1 MAVKIR
7 LQRHGKKGKPFYW
20 IVAADARSKRD
31 GKYLEKIGTY
41 DPNQKP
47 ASIDLDFDSALSW
60 LAKGAQPTSTA
71 KAILSYTGVL
81 LKRHL
86 DGGVKKGAFTEAE
99 AKKRFDKWMK
109 EKSAKVEKKIEDV
122 KTALESNKKEARDR
136 EEEYRK
142 KKLEDAKSAAEAKAA
157 EEAPAEEA
165 PAEEAPAEK
174 LLLKKLLLKRLLLK
188 RLLLTKLLL
197 KRLLLK
203 RLLLTKLLLKR
214 LLLTKLLLTK
224 LLLKRL
230 LLTKLLLKRLLLTK
244 LLLKRLLLMKLL
256 LKRINNL

>member
-47 ASIDLDFDSALSW
+47 AAIDLNFDSAISW
-60 LAKGAQPTSTA
+60 LDKGAQPTNTA

-99 AKKRFDKWMK
+99 AKKRFDAWMK
-109 EKSAKVEKKIEDV
+109 DKSAKIEKKIQDANTV
-122 KTALESNKKEARDR
+122 LESNKKEARER

-142 KKLEDAKSAAEAKAA
+142 KKLEEAKAKEKAKADEAPADETPA
-157 EEAPAEEA
+157 EEVSADEAPAEEA
-165 PAEEAPAEK
+165 PADEAPAEEVSAEEAPADEAPADEDK
-174 LLLKKLLLKRLLLK
+174 
-188 RLLLTKLLL
+188 
-197 KRLLLK
+197 
-203 RLLLTKLLLKR
+203 
-214 LLLTKLLLTK
+214 
-224 LLLKRL
+224 
-230 LLTKLLLKRLLLTK
+230 
-244 LLLKRLLLMKLL
+244 
-256 LKRINNL
+256 

>member
-60 LAKGAQPTSTA
+60 LDKGAQPTNTA

-81 LKRHL
+81 MKKHL
-86 DGGVKKGAFTEAE
+86 NGGVKKGAFTEEE
-99 AKKRFDKWMK
+99 AKKKFDKWMK

-122 KTALESNKKEARDR
+122 KTALESNKKEARLK

-142 KKLEDAKSAAEAKAA
+142 KKLEDAKAKDEAKAA

-165 PAEEAPAEK
+165 PAEEAPAEEAPADEAK
-174 LLLKKLLLKRLLLK
+174 AAEEAPAEEAPAEEAPADEAPADEAPADEAPADEAPADEAPADEAPADEAPAD
-188 RLLLTKLLL
+188 
-197 KRLLLK
+197 
-203 RLLLTKLLLKR
+203 
-214 LLLTKLLLTK
+214 
-224 LLLKRL
+224 
-230 LLTKLLLKRLLLTK
+230 
-244 LLLKRLLLMKLL
+244 
-256 LKRINNL
+256 

>member
-47 ASIDLDFDSALSW
+47 AAIDLNFDSALNW
-60 LAKGAQPTSTA
+60 LDKGAQPTSTA

-81 LKRHL
+81 LKKHL

-99 AKKRFDKWMK
+99 AKKRFDAWMK
-109 EKSAKVEKKIEDV
+109 EKSAKIEKKIEDANA
-122 KTALESNKKEARDR
+122 ALESNKKEARER

-142 KKLEDAKSAAEAKAA
+142 KKLEEAKSKEQAKAEEAPAEEAPAAEDPAEEGSDS

-165 PAEEAPAEK
+165 PAEEGSDSEEDK
-174 LLLKKLLLKRLLLK
+174 
-188 RLLLTKLLL
+188 
-197 KRLLLK
+197 
-203 RLLLTKLLLKR
+203 
-214 LLLTKLLLTK
+214 
-224 LLLKRL
+224 
-230 LLTKLLLKRLLLTK
+230 
-244 LLLKRLLLMKLL
+244 
-256 LKRINNL
+256 

>member
-41 DPNQKP
+41 DPNTSP
-47 ASIDLDFDSALSW
+47 ATIDLNFDSAISW
-60 LAKGAQPTSTA
+60 LGKGAQPTNTA
-71 KAILSYTGVL
+71 KAILSYSGVL
-81 LKRHL
+81 LKKHL

-109 EKSAKVEKKIEDV
+109 EKSAKIQKKIEDV
-122 KTALESNKKEARDR
+122 NASLESNKKEARER

-142 KKLEDAKSAAEAKAA
+142 KKLEESKAKEEAKAEEAEEAPADEAPAEEAPADEAPADEAPADEAPADEAPADEAPADEAPAEEAPADEAPA

-165 PAEEAPAEK
+165 PAEEAPADEAPADEAPAEEAPADEAPAEEGSC
-174 LLLKKLLLKRLLLK
+174 
-188 RLLLTKLLL
+188 
-197 KRLLLK
+197 
-203 RLLLTKLLLKR
+203 
-214 LLLTKLLLTK
+214 
-224 LLLKRL
+224 
-230 LLTKLLLKRLLLTK
+230 
-244 LLLKRLLLMKLL
+244 
-256 LKRINNL
+256 

>member
-60 LAKGAQPTSTA
+60 LDKGAQPTNTA

-81 LKRHL
+81 MKKHL
-86 DGGVKKGAFTEAE
+86 NGGVKKGAFTEEE
-99 AKKRFDKWMK
+99 AKKKFDKWMK

-122 KTALESNKKEARDR
+122 KTALESNKKEARLK

-142 KKLEDAKSAAEAKAA
+142 KKLEDAKAKDEAKAAEEAPADEAPVEEAPADEAKAAEEAPAEEAPADEAPA

-165 PAEEAPAEK
+165 PAEEAPADEEAPAEEAPADEAPADEDK
-174 LLLKKLLLKRLLLK
+174 
-188 RLLLTKLLL
+188 
-197 KRLLLK
+197 
-203 RLLLTKLLLKR
+203 
-214 LLLTKLLLTK
+214 
-224 LLLKRL
+224 
-230 LLTKLLLKRLLLTK
+230 
-244 LLLKRLLLMKLL
+244 
-256 LKRINNL
+256 

>member
-47 ASIDLDFDSALSW
+47 AAIELNFDSALGW
-60 LAKGAQPTSTA
+60 LDKGAQPTSTA

-99 AKKRFDKWMK
+99 AKKKFDAWMK
-109 EKSAKVEKKIEDV
+109 DKSAKIEKKIQDANA
-122 KTALESNKKEARDR
+122 ALESNKKEARER

-142 KKLEDAKSAAEAKAA
+142 KKLEEAKAKA

-165 PAEEAPAEK
+165 PAEEAPAEEAPAEEAPADEAPADEAPAEEAPADEAPADEAPADEAPADEDK
-174 LLLKKLLLKRLLLK
+174 
-188 RLLLTKLLL
+188 
-197 KRLLLK
+197 
-203 RLLLTKLLLKR
+203 
-214 LLLTKLLLTK
+214 
-224 LLLKRL
+224 
-230 LLTKLLLKRLLLTK
+230 
-244 LLLKRLLLMKLL
+244 
-256 LKRINNL
+256 

>member
-47 ASIDLDFDSALSW
+47 AAIDLNFDSALSW
-60 LAKGAQPTSTA
+60 LDKGAQPTNTA

-99 AKKRFDKWMK
+99 AKKRFDAWMK
-109 EKSAKVEKKIEDV
+109 DKSAKIEKKIQDANA
-122 KTALESNKKEARDR
+122 ALESNKKEARER

-142 KKLEDAKSAAEAKAA
+142 KKLEEAKEKAKA
-157 EEAPAEEA
+157 DETPADEAPADDAPADEAPADEAPADEAPAEEA
-165 PAEEAPAEK
+165 PADEAPADEAPADEAPADEAPADEAPAEEAPTDETPAEEAPTDEAPADEDK
-174 LLLKKLLLKRLLLK
+174 
-188 RLLLTKLLL
+188 
-197 KRLLLK
+197 
-203 RLLLTKLLLKR
+203 
-214 LLLTKLLLTK
+214 
-224 LLLKRL
+224 
-230 LLTKLLLKRLLLTK
+230 
-244 LLLKRLLLMKLL
+244 
-256 LKRINNL
+256 

>member
-60 LAKGAQPTSTA
+60 LDKGAQPTNTA

-81 LKRHL
+81 MKKHL
-86 DGGVKKGAFTEAE
+86 NGGVKKGAFTEEE
-99 AKKRFDKWMK
+99 AKKKFDKWMK

-122 KTALESNKKEARDR
+122 KTALESNKKEARLK

-142 KKLEDAKSAAEAKAA
+142 KKLEDAKAKDEAKAA

-165 PAEEAPAEK
+165 PAEEAPADEAK
-174 LLLKKLLLKRLLLK
+174 AAEEAPAEEAPADEAPADEAPADEAPADEAPADEAPADEAPAEEAPADEAPAEEAPAEEDK
-188 RLLLTKLLL
+188 
-197 KRLLLK
+197 
-203 RLLLTKLLLKR
+203 
-214 LLLTKLLLTK
+214 
-224 LLLKRL
+224 
-230 LLTKLLLKRLLLTK
+230 
-244 LLLKRLLLMKLL
+244 
-256 LKRINNL
+256 